1 MRPSDTIGPFMKLPV
16 WTKPAAYGAVAGA
29 VALAAIGFTWGGWTT
44 AGAASDLARKQSVA
58 AIVEVLTPYC
68 LERAASDPNA
78 VALMAEFT
86 ASGSNRLAVV
96 EKAGWATPLGA
107 ETPHR
112 ELARACQLA
121 LASQ

>member
-1 MRPSDTIGPFMKLPV
+1 MKLPV
-16 WTKPAAYGAVAGA
+16 WTKPASYGAAAGA
-29 VALAAIGFTWGGWTT
+29 AVLAFIGFTWGGWTT
-44 AGAASDLARKQSVA
+44 AGAASDLARKQSSA

-78 VALMAEFT
+78 ETIMAEFT
-86 ASGSNRLAVV
+86 RATGSSRLAVV

-107 ETPHR
+107 DSPHR

-121 LASQ
+121 LASLSS

>member
-1 MRPSDTIGPFMKLPV
+1 MKLPV

-29 VALAAIGFTWGGWTT
+29 AILAVVGFNWGGWTT
-44 AGAASDLARKQSVA
+44 AGAASDLARKQAVA

-78 VALMAEFT
+78 TILMAEFAA
-86 ASGSNRLAVV
+86 ASGSSKLSVV

-107 ETPHR
+107 ESPHR

-121 LASQ
+121 LAAQI

>member
-1 MRPSDTIGPFMKLPV
+1 MKLPV

-29 VALAAIGFTWGGWTT
+29 AALAAIGFTWGGWTT

-58 AIVEVLTPYC
+58 AIVDALTPYC

-78 VALMAEFT
+78 MTLMAEFT
-86 ASGSNRLAVV
+86 AATGNNRLAVV
-96 EKAGWATPLGA
+96 EKAGWATPLGT

-121 LASQ
+121 LAKL